1 LFLNFDAKYIRMA
14 ELKRALGFWTMLSL
28 AVGSIMGTGLF
39 FGASIAAGYSGN
51 ASIIAWVILTIVAVY
66 ISTYFAELVAMYP
79 KAGGVYEFSK
89 HAYNRPA
96 SFMVGWLAW
105 IVGNLTTA
113 LVVVAAIDYL
123 VPDPSN
129 VWLKLGISIF
139 FIIALN
145 IVAYVGIEASAFM
158 LVVFAVVAIGL
169 VVSIV
174 VPGAF
179 KVQASNYFPFFAFG
193 ASSIFVTLFF
203 IAESFFGWESA
214 TYLAEETNEPEKVIP
229 KALIIGTII
238 VGIMGIL
245 VAVVSLGV
253 IPWKILAIS
262 PTPLSLVAEN
272 SIGGFGMAIV
282 NLGIFISL
290 IGSAAGEIITM
301 PRLILALARD
311 KLFIHQL
318 SSIHEKYKTPY
329 KAIVFQLIVSL
340 IIFAMAFGKYQ
351 ELLKLLLPL
360 GLVLYLFVILA
371 VPVLRIKDPNAKRS
385 FKVPFA
391 KTGTILL
398 AVFMVSMI
406 GVWAVTDE
414 SAVGLLKLAFSFV
427 LVGIPIYFLLEIYYN
442 PDTIIRINDFLAY
455 FTLLFE
461 KFILPKSV
469 RKEVISLI
477 GDVRAKKILE
487 FGCSVGTLTMD
498 LAERVKPNGKVYA
511 TDLSEKEIII
521 TRKRLMK
528 SGHYHVIVIHDEHQI
543 NRVHPSVPHVDAIVS
558 IGMMGYLQDIKKVLK
573 EMRSLLPY
581 GGKIVFVD
589 YADFFKVIPNAAWLS
604 DDKTIEKIFREAGF
618 SVFVTRKK
626 GLFWNYVYVHGI
638 KFHESIPYA

>member
-1 LFLNFDAKYIRMA
+1 MA

-51 ASIIAWVILTIVAVY
+51 ASIIAWIILTIIAVY
-66 ISTYFAELVAMYP
+66 ISMYFAELVSMYP

-89 HAYNRPA
+89 KAYNRPT

-113 LVVVAAIDYL
+113 LVVVAAINYL
-123 VPDPSN
+123 IPDPSQ
-129 VWLKLGISIF
+129 VWLKLGISVF

-145 IVAYVGIEASAFM
+145 IIAYIGIEASAFM
-158 LVVFAVVAIGL
+158 LVLFAVIAIGL

-179 KVQASNYFPFFAFG
+179 KVDTSNYFPFFAFG
-193 ASSIFVTLFF
+193 ASSIFITLFF

-238 VGIMGIL
+238 VGLMGIL

-253 IPWKILAIS
+253 IPWKILSIS
-262 PTPLSLVAEN
+262 QTPLSLVAEH
-272 SIGGFGMAIV
+272 SIGGIGVGLV

-311 KLFIHQL
+311 KLFIHQF
-318 SSIHEKYKTPY
+318 SSIHEKFKTPY
-329 KAIVFQLIVSL
+329 KAIIFQTVVSL
-340 IIFAMAFGKYQ
+340 LIFAMAFGKYTQ
-351 ELLKLLLPL
+351 LLKLLLPL
-360 GLVLYLFVILA
+360 GLLLYLFIIIA
-371 VPVLRIKDPNAKRS
+371 VPVLRIREPGIKRT
-385 FKVPFA
+385 FRVPFA
-391 KTGTILL
+391 KIGTLLLTGFI
-398 AVFMVSMI
+398 VSI
-406 GVWAVTDE
+406 IWVWVSSDPEAI
-414 SAVGLLKLAFSFV
+414 SLLKLGFSFV
-427 LVGIPIYFLLEIYYN
+427 VVGIPIYLLLETYYN
-442 PDTIIRINDFLAY
+442 PDTIIKINDFLAY
-455 FTLLFE
+455 FTLFLE
-461 KFILPKSV
+461 RFILPKSV
-469 RKEVISLI
+469 RKEIIALLGDIKAKSL
-477 GDVRAKKILE
+477 LE

-498 LAERVKPNGKVYA
+498 LAEKVKPNGKVYA
-511 TDLSEKEIII
+511 TDLSEKEVTI
-521 TRKRLMK
+521 TRNRLMK
-528 SGHYHVIVIHDEHQI
+528 KGHYHVVVIHDEHQI

-589 YADFFKVIPNAAWLS
+589 YADFFKIIPNSAWLS
-604 DDKTIEKIFREAGF
+604 DDKAIEKIFRDSGF
-618 SVFVTRKK
+618 SVFVARKK
-626 GLFWNYVYVHGI
+626 GIFWNYVYVYGI
-638 KFHESIPYA
+638 KFHENIPYA